1 MLQKKIIEDM
11 QKAMKEKDE
20 IRLLVL
26 RGLMTAFTNELVS
39 KKQKPDAEL
48 PDEEALEVIQREAK
62 QRKDSIEQFNK
73 GGRADLAESEEKEL
87 AILEEYL
94 PEMMGREDIEK
105 LAKAKKEELGVDD
118 RAKMGML
125 MGSLMKDLKGKAD
138 GGDVKAVVESLF

>member
-1 MLQKKIIEDM
+1 MLQKKIIENM

-20 IRLLVL
+20 LRLLVL
-26 RGLMTAFTNELVS
+26 RGLMAAFTNELVS
-39 KKQKPDAEL
+39 KKKKPDGEL
-48 PDEEALEVIQREAK
+48 SDEEALEVIQRGAK

-94 PEMMGREDIEK
+94 PEMMGRDEIEK
-105 LAKAKKEELGVDD
+105 LAKAKKEELGIDD
-118 RAKMGML
+118 KAKMGML

>member
-11 QKAMKEKDE
+11 QKAMKAKDK

-26 RGLMTAFTNELVS
+26 RGLMSAFTNELVS
-39 KKQKPDAEL
+39 KKKKPDAEL
-48 PDEEALEVIQREAK
+48 PDEEAMEVIQRGAK

-73 GGRADLAESEEKEL
+73 GGRTDLVEVEEKEL

-94 PEMMGREDIEK
+94 PEMMGREEIEK